1 MSGGFADR
9 GVHTMKGTVRTV
21 FQTPCL
27 AEMDCRWCHA
37 PIVTVTALT
46 ADGGL
51 LGWCSLPHARLD
63 GLRMPGIARA
73 PSPAPRRGR
82 IRGGKT

>member
-1 MSGGFADR
+1 VSGVFADR

-27 AEMDCRWCHA
+27 AQMDCRWCHA
-37 PIVTVTALT
+37 LGVTVTALT
-46 ADGGL
+46 VDDGL
-51 LGWCSLPHARLD
+51 LGWCCLPHARLD

-73 PSPAPRRGR
+73 PSPAPKRRR
-82 IRGGKT
+82 MTK